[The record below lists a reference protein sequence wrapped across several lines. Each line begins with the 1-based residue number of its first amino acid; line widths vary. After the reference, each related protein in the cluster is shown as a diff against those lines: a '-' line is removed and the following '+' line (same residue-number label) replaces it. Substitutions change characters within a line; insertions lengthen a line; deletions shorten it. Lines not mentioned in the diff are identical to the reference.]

1 MQKNETI
8 IKQEKF
14 QVKTEVITI
23 DEDDIQVDNFKEKS
37 KNCCNGGNDT
47 ELIYYFEPQKIS
59 NLIIGNEKKSKL
71 HHISLYKYNYLN
83 KIHFS

>member
-8 IKQEKF
+8 IKQEKV

-23 DEDDIQVDNFKEKS
+23 DEDDIQVDNCKEKS
-37 KNCCNGGNDT
+37 KNCCNSGNDS

-59 NLIIGNEKKSKL
+59 KLINGNEKKSKFNN
-71 HHISLYKYNYLN
+71 HYNLP
-83 KIHFS
+83 